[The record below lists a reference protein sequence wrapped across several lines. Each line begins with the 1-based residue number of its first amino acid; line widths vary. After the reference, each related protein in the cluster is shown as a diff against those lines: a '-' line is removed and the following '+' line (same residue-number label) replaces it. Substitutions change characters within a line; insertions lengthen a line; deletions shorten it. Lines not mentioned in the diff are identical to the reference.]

1 MWWGE
6 ERRRRAIRARVAR
19 GLKALGRTRGQERKR
34 LRDAMADAVVVAQA
48 AAADGGR
55 RKTARLGGEVVAG
68 TPAGGI
74 HRVQGAYVPS
84 ADGGGGGAV
93 EWERGG
99 VKRSRAAERGR
110 RSVGAAP
117 TMREAGHV
125 GRLTAHA
132 RQVF

>member
-1 MWWGE
+1 MMLREYKESTRKARAAKWAELDAWWGE

-48 AAADGGR
+48 AAAEGGR

-84 ADGGGGGAV
+84 ADGGRGGRWNGKPEASSGAARRRGGGA
-93 EWERGG
+93 
-99 VKRSRAAERGR
+99 A
-110 RSVGAAP
+110 
-117 TMREAGHV
+117 
-125 GRLTAHA
+125 
-132 RQVF
+132 